1 MSRWVDP
8 RPVYV
13 RRALDVLKER
23 PEGESPEDSVE
34 REKALSILKAHCEG
48 EIQKAVDLR
57 AACEVRDY
65 LQSIELLGVCRLM
78 RDRRPEQVVRD
89 ALARLQDRIE
99 VLIKEYRRVHP
110 LPPE

>member
-13 RRALDVLKER
+13 RRALDVLSNR
-23 PEGESPEDSVE
+23 PEGESPEDSVK
-34 REKALSILKAHCEG
+34 REKALSMVKAHCEG
-48 EIQKAVDLR
+48 EIQKAVDRR
-57 AACEVRDY
+57 AADKIKNY
-65 LQSIELLGVCRLM
+65 IYWQLLWPCQLM
-78 RDRRPEQVVRD
+78 RDRRPEQVARD

>member
-8 RPVYV
+8 RPVRV
-13 RRALDVLKER
+13 RRALDILSSR
-23 PEGESPEDSVE
+23 PEPAN
-34 REKALSILKAHCEG
+34 REKALSVLKAHCKG

-57 AACEVRDY
+57 SADEVRQY
-65 LQSIELLGVCRLM
+65 LSSIELLGDCQLM
-78 RDRRPEQVVRD
+78 RDERPEQVVRN

-99 VLIKEYRRVHP
+99 VLIKEYQREHP